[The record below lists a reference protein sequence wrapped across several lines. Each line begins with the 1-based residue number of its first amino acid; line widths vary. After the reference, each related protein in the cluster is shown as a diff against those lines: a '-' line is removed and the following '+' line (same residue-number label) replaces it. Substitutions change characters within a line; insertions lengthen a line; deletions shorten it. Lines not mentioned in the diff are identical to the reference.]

1 MRTRSLLISAMLIS
15 ALILALAV
23 IALAA
28 DNPFIGTWKMNV
40 AKTKSSR
47 PPWKSY
53 TMTAEAQDKGLKVV
67 QDWVDADGK
76 PMHVTY
82 AAKYDGKDYPV
93 TGRPDADTMSFTK
106 PNSHT
111 TDYVFKKS
119 GKEAWRGQSVIS
131 KDGKTRTDIGGGKD
145 ANGQAFTYTIIMEKQ

>member
-1 MRTRSLLISAMLIS
+1 MRTRSLVISATLIV
-15 ALILALAV
+15 ALVLALTV
-23 IALAA
+23 IAVAQ
-28 DNPFIGTWKMNV
+28 NPNVGTWKMNL

-47 PPWKSY
+47 PLWKSY
-53 TMTAEAQDKGLKVV
+53 TMTAEAQENGIKVV

-93 TGRPDADTMSFTK
+93 TGRPDADTMSFTR
-106 PNSHT
+106 PHANT

-119 GKEAWRGQSVIS
+119 GKEAWRGQAVVS
-131 KDGKTRTDIGGGKD
+131 KDGKTRTDTGGGKD
-145 ANGQAFTYTIIMEKQ
+145 ANGQASTYTIIMEKQ